1 MIVWILNIQFLN
13 TCNIKKLTRISKTT
27 AANVSTEHGIQV
39 TTEIYLNGETM
50 AKDFDV

>member
-1 MIVWILNIQFLN
+1 MLNVQFFN

-27 AANVSTEHGIQV
+27 DANVSTEHGIRV
-39 TTEIYLNGETM
+39 TTEIYVNEVTM